1 MIREKILNLKLSAG
15 SNVETHCTK
24 CKKILN
30 HTIVAMVGEKIVRV
44 ECNTCHGVHNYRPVK
59 PEKAPAAAKTAVPKK
74 ASVPRT
80 PKADPVAAAAAEWA
94 SLESS
99 MDSSQA
105 IPYDMERT
113 YRLKNLLLHPNFGL
127 GIVQLVMP
135 NKIDVLFQAGKKRL
149 RCG

>member
-1 MIREKILNLKLSAG
+1 MTREKILNLKLSAG

-24 CKKILN
+24 CRKILN

-44 ECNTCHGVHNYRPVK
+44 ECNTCHGVHNFRAVK
-59 PEKAPAAAKTAVPKK
+59 PDKVPAAPKTVLKK
-74 ASVPRT
+74 ASTPRT
-80 PKADPVAAAAAEWA
+80 PKVDPVAAAAAEWA

-99 MDSSQA
+99 MDRSLA
-105 IPYDMERT
+105 IQYDMNRT
-113 YRLKNLLLHPNFGL
+113 YRIKNLLLHPNFGL

-135 NKIDVLFQAGKKRL
+135 NKIDVLFQDGKKRL